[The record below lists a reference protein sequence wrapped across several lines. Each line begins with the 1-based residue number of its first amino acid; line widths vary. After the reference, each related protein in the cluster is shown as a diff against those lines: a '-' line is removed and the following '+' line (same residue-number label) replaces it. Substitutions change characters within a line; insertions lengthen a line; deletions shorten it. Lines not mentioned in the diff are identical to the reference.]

1 MRQGALISTRYTTV
15 NILRTMEAVLGLKPM
30 NLNDGLAMPMTDV
43 FDPAQSKWSYRAE
56 AADVLRATQLPIS
69 RDRFVATPT
78 ASACP
83 TRSAAYWAAAMK
95 GQNFASEDRLD
106 APAFNS
112 ALWKGLGSGSEP
124 KVRDGTD
131 LRNGQVRTG
140 NMSPAPCATR
150 VAEGTPAGH

>member
-1 MRQGALISTRYTTV
+1 
-15 NILRTMEAVLGLKPM
+15 
-30 NLNDGLAMPMTDV
+30 MPMADV
-43 FDPAQSKWSYRAE
+43 FDPAQSKWSYRAQ
-56 AADVLRATQLPIS
+56 AADVLRGTQLPIA

-83 TRSAAYWAAAMK
+83 PRDAAFWATAMK

-106 APAFNS
+106 APAFNR
-112 ALWKGLGSGSEP
+112 ALWKGLGSGPEP
-124 KVRDGTD
+124 MVRDGTD
-131 LRNGQVRTG
+131 LRNGRQARTG